1 MSSTSD
7 LFEQKVANDLK
18 KIGVPAY
25 RPAANTALAD
35 VAIKSN
41 ATPHGRVFMEV
52 KMNHTDNLSNPRMF
66 FNGVKWD
73 TTYKTPVAKY
83 AVDLLNASSQ
93 WKKFHAE
100 LKKYLNVKQIKL
112 PTSKSGLKE
121 VGAVPLHILK
131 DFVENVRANRYIHI
145 EENVNIGDL
154 VTKHYLEGKAEPA
167 FYLQAGD
174 DFYLIGNKDPLNINK
189 GRKQK
194 VPVLKGMGDF
204 KVRISTRSEF
214 YEIQA
219 EVKIKKMDPHVSP
232 FSVLAESRK
241 MNPFV
246 IGS

>member
-1 MSSTSD
+1 MSTTSD

-35 VAIKSN
+35 VAITTK
-41 ATPHGRVFMEV
+41 AVPQGRVFMEV

-66 FNGVKWD
+66 FNGTKWE

-83 AVDLLNASSQ
+83 AVELLNASTQ

-100 LKKYLNVKQIKL
+100 LKKHLNVKQIKL
-112 PTSKSGLKE
+112 PTTKSGLKE

-131 DFVENVRANRYIHI
+131 DFVENVRKNRYIHI
-145 EENVNIGDL
+145 EDNVNIGEL

-174 DFYLIGNKDPLNINK
+174 DFYCIGKKDPLNINK

-194 VPVLKGMGDF
+194 VPMLAGMGDF
-204 KVRISTRSEF
+204 KVRIATRSEF

-219 EVKIKKMDPHVSP
+219 EVKIKRMDPHVSP
-232 FSVLAESRK
+232 FSVLAGSK
-241 MNPFV
+241 KINPFV
-246 IGS
+246 IAT

>member
-1 MSSTSD
+1 MSTTSD
-7 LFEQKVANDLK
+7 LFEQKVANDLV

-35 VAIKSN
+35 VAIKSA

-52 KMNHTDNLSNPRMF
+52 KMSHTDNLSNPRVF
-66 FNGVKWD
+66 FNGTKWD

-83 AVDLLNASSQ
+83 AVDLLNNSQQ
-93 WKKFHAE
+93 WKKFHDE
-100 LKKYLNVKQIKL
+100 LKKFMNVKEIKL
-112 PTSKSGLKE
+112 PTTRSGLKE
-121 VGAVPLHILK
+121 PGAVPLHILK
-131 DFVENVRANRYIHI
+131 DFVENQRKNRYIHI
-145 EENVNIGDL
+145 QDNVDIGDL
-154 VTKHYLEGKAEPA
+154 VTRHYLEGKAEPA

-189 GRKQK
+189 SRKQK

-204 KVRISTRSEF
+204 KIRIATRSEF

-219 EVKIKKMDPHVSP
+219 EVKIKKMEPHVSP
-232 FSVLAESRK
+232 FSVLSESRK

>member
-1 MSSTSD
+1 MSTTSD

-35 VAIKSN
+35 VAITSN

-52 KMNHTDNLSNPRMF
+52 KMSHTDNLSNPRVF
-66 FNGVKWD
+66 FNGSKWE

-83 AVDLLNASSQ
+83 AVDLLNGSQQ
-93 WKKFHAE
+93 WKKFHDE
-100 LKKYLNVKQIKL
+100 LKKFMNVKQIKL
-112 PTSKSGLKE
+112 PTTRSGLKE
-121 VGAVPLHILK
+121 PGAVPLHILK
-131 DFVENVRANRYIHI
+131 DFVENQRKNRYIHI
-145 EENVNIGDL
+145 EDNVDIGDL
-154 VTKHYLEGKAEPA
+154 VTRHYLEGKAEPA

-174 DFYLIGNKDPLNINK
+174 DFYCIGNKDPLNINK

-194 VPVLKGMGDF
+194 VPVLKGQGDF
-204 KVRISTRSEF
+204 KIRIATRSEF

-219 EVKIKKMDPHVSP
+219 EVKIKKMEPHVSP
-232 FSVLAESRK
+232 FSVLSESRK

-246 IGS
+246 IGT

>member
-1 MSSTSD
+1 MSAKSD

-35 VAIKSN
+35 VAITSS
-41 ATPHGRVFMEV
+41 AMPQGRVFMEV
-52 KMNHTDNLSNPRMF
+52 KMSHTDNLSNPRLF
-66 FNGVKWD
+66 FDGVKWG
-73 TTYKTPVAKY
+73 TTYKTPVAQY
-83 AVDLLNASSQ
+83 AVQLMNQSSQ
-93 WKKFHAE
+93 WKQFHND

-112 PTSKSGLKE
+112 PTTRAGLKE
-121 VGAVPLHILK
+121 PGAVPLHILK
-131 DFVENVRANRYIHI
+131 DFVEKVKNNRYVHV
-145 EENVNIGDL
+145 EENVNIGEL

-174 DFYLIGNKDPLNINK
+174 DFYLIGTKDPLNINK
-189 GRKQK
+189 NRKQK
-194 VPVLKGMGDF
+194 VPTLKGMGDF

-232 FSVLAESRK
+232 YSVLAESRK
-241 MNPFV
+241 KNPFV
-246 IGS
+246 IGD